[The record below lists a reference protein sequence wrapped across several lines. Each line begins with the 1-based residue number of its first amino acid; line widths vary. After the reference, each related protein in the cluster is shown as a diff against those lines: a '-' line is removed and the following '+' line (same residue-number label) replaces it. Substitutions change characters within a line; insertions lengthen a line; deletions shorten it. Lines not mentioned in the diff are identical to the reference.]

1 MDTLTKLVQET
12 TDFVRKGLDA
22 ESTELLP
29 KVVVSGAMF
38 ALALAI
44 HVWLP
49 DHDPANPTRRA
60 A

>member
-1 MDTLTKLVQET
+1 MDTLTKLFHET
-12 TDFVRKGLDA
+12 TDFVRTGLDA
-22 ESTELLP
+22 ESTDLLP
-29 KVVVSGAMF
+29 KVVVTGALF
-38 ALALAI
+38 AVAALI